1 MHCYLTN
8 KLMKKIILY
17 TIAIILS
24 LSLFGLKGFAQKKF
38 SEQLTLTAME
48 TLFKDSIY
56 VNQNKGPKWT
66 YDMGVVLEGAAAVW
80 RNTGN
85 GDYFKY
91 IQTSMDAYVDQKG
104 NIKNYKQEDYNIDN
118 IKNGRSLLLLYKV
131 TLQQKYLTAATQ
143 LYNQLEK
150 QPRTKEGGFWHKK
163 IYPYQMWLD
172 GLYMGEPFYAEY
184 AALMKKDSAFTDI
197 ANQFIYMEKN
207 ARDNK
212 TGLLYHGYDE
222 SRAEKWADKI
232 TGKSP
237 NFWARAMGWYMMA
250 LVDVLDHFPKNHP
263 QRKELIAILNRTA
276 TAIIKYQDSKT
287 GVWYDVMNLATR
299 KGNYLESSA
308 SSMFVYGLAKGVR
321 KGYLSPSF
329 FPSAINGY
337 DGLKKQFISVAGKER
352 INLNGTVAVSG
363 LGGKN
368 PYRDG
373 SFDYYINEKVITND
387 PKGVGSF
394 ILAASEMEI
403 SALPKPGKGL
413 AVTVDNFFN
422 NEFKD
427 GPAGTKIPFHYLWDE
442 DDNNGFSLFG
452 NIFNNAGVKTATLSA
467 APTTSNLKSSNIY
480 IIVDPDTEKET
491 ENPNFMNAA
500 HAKQISDWVKSGGIL
515 VLLLNDAGNCEIAKF
530 NLLPETF
537 GIHFN
542 EDSRNKVQG
551 TNFEQGAITIP
562 SGNSIFKTAKK
573 VYIKEISTI
582 TTKAPATSALTDNGD
597 VIVAVS
603 KYGKG
608 TVFAVGDPWFY
619 NEYIDGRKL
628 PKDLENFKATNDLVN
643 WLIKQV
649 PVKK

>member
-1 MHCYLTN
+1 
-8 KLMKKIILY
+8 MKKFIIQA
-17 TIAIILS
+17 TSILTV
-24 LSLFGLKGFAQKKF
+24 LTVLCTGVFAQKKL

-48 TLFKDSIY
+48 TLFQDTTVLKDA
-56 VNQNKGPKWT
+56 KGPRWS
-66 YDMGVVLEGAAAVW
+66 YDMGVVLEGAAQVW

-91 IQTSMDAYVDQKG
+91 IQSSMDAYVDKTG
-104 NIKNYKQEDYNIDN
+104 IIRTYKREDFNIDN

-131 TLQQKYLTAATQ
+131 TGQQKYLTAATH
-143 LYNQLEK
+143 LYNQLQQ
-150 QPRTKEGGFWHKK
+150 QPRTKAGGFWHKK
-163 IYPYQMWLD
+163 IYPNQMWLD

-184 AALMKKDSAFTDI
+184 AALMKKDSAFNDI
-197 ANQFIYMEKN
+197 ANQFILMEKVS
-207 ARDNK
+207 RDTK

-222 SRAEKWADKI
+222 SRLEKWADPT

-237 NFWARAMGWYMMA
+237 NFWGRAMGWYIMA
-250 LVDVLDHFPKNHP
+250 LVDVLDNFPKNHP
-263 QRKELIAILNRTA
+263 KRAELIAILNRTA
-276 TAIIKYQDSKT
+276 IATVKYQDSKS
-287 GVWYDVMNLATR
+287 GVWFDIMDMPTR

-321 KGYLSPSF
+321 KGYLPQSF
-329 FPSAINGY
+329 MAAANKGY
-337 DGLKKQFISVAGKER
+337 EGLKKEFIESAGDER
-352 INLNGTVAVSG
+352 VNLTKTVSVSG
-363 LGGKN
+363 LGGK
-368 PYRDG
+368 PKYRDG
-373 SFDYYINEKVITND
+373 SFEYYISEKVITND

-394 ILAASEMEI
+394 ICAAAEMEI
-403 SALPKPGKGL
+403 DALPKPGKGL
-413 AVTVDNFFN
+413 TVTVDNFFN
-422 NEFKD
+422 NEYMN
-427 GPAGTKIPFHYLWDE
+427 GPTGDKIPFHYLWNE

-452 NIFNNAGVKTATLSA
+452 KVFNDAGVKTSTLST
-467 APTTSNLKSSNIY
+467 APTTTNLKGSNIY

-491 ENPNFMNAA
+491 ANPNFMNAA
-500 HAKQISDWVKSGGIL
+500 HAKQISEWVKAGGVL
-515 VLLLNDAGNCEIAKF
+515 VLLLNDVGNCEITKF
-530 NLLPETF
+530 NVLPETF

-551 TNFEQGAITIP
+551 LNFEQGAIKIP
-562 SGNSIFKTAKK
+562 AGNSIFKTAKK

-582 TTKAPATSALTDNGD
+582 TVKAPAVSALTDNGD
-597 VIVAVS
+597 VVIATA

>member
-1 MHCYLTN
+1 
-8 KLMKKIILY
+8 MKKFIIQA
-17 TIAIILS
+17 TSILTV
-24 LSLFGLKGFAQKKF
+24 LTVLCTGVFAQKKL

-48 TLFKDSIY
+48 TLFQDTTVLKDA
-56 VNQNKGPKWT
+56 KGPRWS
-66 YDMGVVLEGAAAVW
+66 YDMGVVLEGAAQVW

-91 IQTSMDAYVDQKG
+91 IQSSMDAYVDKTG
-104 NIKNYKQEDYNIDN
+104 SIRTYKSEDFNIDN

-131 TLQQKYLTAATQ
+131 TGQQKYLTAATH
-143 LYNQLEK
+143 LYNQLQQ
-150 QPRTKEGGFWHKK
+150 QPRTKAGGFWHKK
-163 IYPYQMWLD
+163 IYPNQMWLD

-184 AALMKKDSAFTDI
+184 AALMKKDSAFNDI
-197 ANQFIYMEKN
+197 ANQFILMEKVS
-207 ARDNK
+207 RDTK

-222 SRAEKWADKI
+222 SRLEKWADPT

-237 NFWARAMGWYMMA
+237 NFWGRAMGWYIMA
-250 LVDVLDHFPKNHP
+250 LVDVLDNFPKNHP
-263 QRKELIAILNRTA
+263 KRAELIAILNRTA
-276 TAIIKYQDSKT
+276 IATVKYQDSKS
-287 GVWYDVMNLATR
+287 GVWFDIMDMPTR

-321 KGYLSPSF
+321 KGYLPQSF
-329 FPSAINGY
+329 MVAANKGY
-337 DGLKKQFISVAGKER
+337 AGLKKEFIESAGDER
-352 INLNGTVAVSG
+352 VNLTKTVSVSG
-363 LGGKN
+363 LGGK
-368 PYRDG
+368 PKYRDG
-373 SFDYYINEKVITND
+373 SFEYYISEKVITND

-394 ILAASEMEI
+394 ICAAAEMEI
-403 SALPKPGKGL
+403 DALPKPGKGL
-413 AVTVDNFFN
+413 TVTVDNFFN
-422 NEFKD
+422 NEYTN
-427 GPAGTKIPFHYLWDE
+427 GPIGDKIPFHYLWNE

-452 NIFNNAGVKTATLSA
+452 KVFNDAGVKTSTLST
-467 APTTSNLKSSNIY
+467 APTTTNLKGSNIY

-491 ENPNFMNAA
+491 ANPNFMNAA
-500 HAKQISDWVKSGGIL
+500 HAKQISEWVKAGGVL
-515 VLLLNDAGNCEIAKF
+515 VLLLNDVGNCEITKF
-530 NLLPETF
+530 NVLPETF

-551 TNFEQGAITIP
+551 LNFEQGAIKIP
-562 SGNSIFKTAKK
+562 AGNSIFKTAKK

-582 TTKAPATSALTDNGD
+582 TVKAPAVSALTDNGD
-597 VIVAVS
+597 VVIATA

>member
-1 MHCYLTN
+1 
-8 KLMKKIILY
+8 MKRYILLVFGFIIC
-17 TIAIILS
+17 LS
-24 LSLFGLKGFAQKKF
+24 QSGFAQKKL

-48 TLFKDSIY
+48 TMFRDSIY
-56 VNQNKGPKWT
+56 TNNPKGPKWT
-66 YDMGVVLEGAAAVW
+66 YDMGVVLEGAAVVW

-91 IQTSMDAYVDQKG
+91 IQTSMDAYVDKTG

-118 IKNGRSLLLLYKV
+118 VKNGRSLLLLYKV
-131 TLQQKYLTAATQ
+131 TGQQKYLTAATQ

-150 QPRTKEGGFWHKK
+150 QPRTKQGGFWHKK
-163 IYPYQMWLD
+163 VYPNQMWLD

-184 AALMKKDSAFTDI
+184 AALMKKDDAFTDI
-197 ANQFIYMEKN
+197 ANQFIYMEQN
-207 ARDNK
+207 ALDKK
-212 TGLLYHGYDE
+212 TGLLYHGWDE
-222 SRAEKWADKI
+222 SKEEKWANKT
-232 TGKSP
+232 TGTSP
-237 NFWARAMGWYMMA
+237 NFWGRAMGWYIMA
-250 LVDVLDHFPKNHP
+250 LVDVLDNFPTNHP
-263 QRKELIAILNRTA
+263 KRPELLAILKRTA
-276 TAIIKYQDSKT
+276 NTIVKYQDAKT
-287 GVWYDVMNLATR
+287 GVWYDVMDMPNR

-308 SSMFVYGLAKGVR
+308 SSMFVYGLAKATRQGNLPKSYFSAAE
-321 KGYLSPSF
+321 KGYK
-329 FPSAINGY
+329 
-337 DGLKKQFISVAGKER
+337 GLQKEFVSTAGNER

-373 SFDYYINEKVITND
+373 SFEYYISEKVITND
-387 PKGVGSF
+387 PKGVGAF
-394 ILAASEMEI
+394 ILAAAEMETA
-403 SALPKPGKGL
+403 ALPKPGKGL
-413 AVTVDNFFN
+413 TVTVDNYFN

-452 NIFNNAGVKTATLSA
+452 NVFNQAGVKIATLA
-467 APTTSNLKSSNIY
+467 DAPTSKNLKSTNIY
-480 IIVDPDTEKET
+480 ILVDPDTEKET
-491 ENPNFMNAA
+491 ATPNYMNAE
-500 HAKQISDWVKSGGIL
+500 HTKQIAEWVKDGGVL
-515 VLLLNDAGNCEIAKF
+515 VMLLNDVGNCEITKF
-530 NLLPETF
+530 NVLPEIF

-551 TNFEQGAITIP
+551 NNFEQGAIKIP
-562 SGNSIFKTAKK
+562 QNNSIFKTAKQ

-582 TTKAPATSALTDNGD
+582 KVKSPAISALTDNGD
-597 VIVAVS
+597 VIVATA

-628 PKDLENFKATNDLVN
+628 PKDFENFKATNDLVN

-649 PVKK
+649 PTQK

>member
-1 MHCYLTN
+1 
-8 KLMKKIILY
+8 MKKFIIQA
-17 TIAIILS
+17 TSILTV
-24 LSLFGLKGFAQKKF
+24 LTVLCTGVFAQKKL

-48 TLFKDSIY
+48 TLFQDTTVLKDA
-56 VNQNKGPKWT
+56 KGPRWS
-66 YDMGVVLEGAAAVW
+66 YDMGVVLEGAAQVW

-91 IQTSMDAYVDQKG
+91 IQSSMDAYVDKTG
-104 NIKNYKQEDYNIDN
+104 IIRTYKSEDFNIDN

-131 TLQQKYLTAATQ
+131 TGQQKYLTAATH
-143 LYNQLEK
+143 LYNQLQQ
-150 QPRTKEGGFWHKK
+150 QPRTKAGGFWHKK
-163 IYPYQMWLD
+163 IYPNQMWLD

-184 AALMKKDSAFTDI
+184 AALMKKDSAFNDI
-197 ANQFIYMEKN
+197 ANQFILMEKVS
-207 ARDNK
+207 RDTK

-222 SRAEKWADKI
+222 SRLEKWADPA

-237 NFWARAMGWYMMA
+237 NFWGRAMGWYIMA
-250 LVDVLDHFPKNHP
+250 LVDVLDNFPKNHP
-263 QRKELIAILNRTA
+263 KRAELIAILNRTA
-276 TAIIKYQDSKT
+276 IATVKYQDSKS
-287 GVWYDVMNLATR
+287 GVWFDIMDMPTR

-321 KGYLSPSF
+321 KGYLPQSF
-329 FPSAINGY
+329 MAAANKGY
-337 DGLKKQFISVAGKER
+337 AGLKKEFIESAGDER
-352 INLNGTVAVSG
+352 VNLTKTVSVSG
-363 LGGKN
+363 LGGK
-368 PYRDG
+368 PKYRDG
-373 SFDYYINEKVITND
+373 SFEYYISEKVITND

-394 ILAASEMEI
+394 ICAAAEMEI
-403 SALPKPGKGL
+403 DALPKPGKGL
-413 AVTVDNFFN
+413 TVTVDNFFN
-422 NEFKD
+422 NEYMN
-427 GPAGTKIPFHYLWDE
+427 GPTGDKIPFHYLWNE

-452 NIFNNAGVKTATLSA
+452 KVFNDAGVKTSTLST
-467 APTTSNLKSSNIY
+467 APTATNLKGSNIY

-491 ENPNFMNAA
+491 ANPNFMNAA
-500 HAKQISDWVKSGGIL
+500 HAKQISEWVKAGGVL
-515 VLLLNDAGNCEIAKF
+515 VLLLNDVGNCEITKF
-530 NLLPETF
+530 NVLPETF

-551 TNFEQGAITIP
+551 LNFEQGAIKIP
-562 SGNSIFKTAKK
+562 AGNSIFKTAKK

-582 TTKAPATSALTDNGD
+582 TVKAPAVSALTDNGD
-597 VIVAVS
+597 VVIATA

>member
-1 MHCYLTN
+1 
-8 KLMKKIILY
+8 MKKFIIQA
-17 TIAIILS
+17 TSILTV
-24 LSLFGLKGFAQKKF
+24 LTVLCTGVFAQKKL

-48 TLFKDSIY
+48 TLFQDTTVLKDA
-56 VNQNKGPKWT
+56 KGPRWS
-66 YDMGVVLEGAAAVW
+66 YDMGVVLEGAAQVW

-91 IQTSMDAYVDQKG
+91 IQSSMDAYVDKTG
-104 NIKNYKQEDYNIDN
+104 SIRTYKSEDFNIDN

-131 TLQQKYLTAATQ
+131 TGQQKYLTAATH
-143 LYNQLEK
+143 LYNQLQQ
-150 QPRTKEGGFWHKK
+150 QPRTKAGGFWHKK
-163 IYPYQMWLD
+163 IYPNQMWLD

-184 AALMKKDSAFTDI
+184 AALMKKDSAFNDI
-197 ANQFIYMEKN
+197 ANQFILMEKVS
-207 ARDNK
+207 RDTK

-222 SRAEKWADKI
+222 SRLEKWADPT

-237 NFWARAMGWYMMA
+237 NFWGRAMGWYIMA
-250 LVDVLDHFPKNHP
+250 LVDVLDNFPKNHP
-263 QRKELIAILNRTA
+263 KRAELIAILNRTA
-276 TAIIKYQDSKT
+276 IATVKYQDSKS
-287 GVWYDVMNLATR
+287 GVWFDIMDMSTR

-321 KGYLSPSF
+321 KGYLPQSF
-329 FPSAINGY
+329 MVAANKGY
-337 DGLKKQFISVAGKER
+337 AGLKKEFIESAGDER
-352 INLNGTVAVSG
+352 VNLTKTVSVSG
-363 LGGKN
+363 LGGK
-368 PYRDG
+368 PKYRDG
-373 SFDYYINEKVITND
+373 SFEYYISEKVITND

-394 ILAASEMEI
+394 ICAAAEMEI
-403 SALPKPGKGL
+403 DALPKPGKGL
-413 AVTVDNFFN
+413 TVTVDNFFN
-422 NEFKD
+422 NEYMN
-427 GPAGTKIPFHYLWDE
+427 GPTGDKIPFHYLWNE

-452 NIFNNAGVKTATLSA
+452 KVFNDAGVKTSTLST
-467 APTTSNLKSSNIY
+467 APTTTNLKGSNIY

-491 ENPNFMNAA
+491 ANPNFMNAA
-500 HAKQISDWVKSGGIL
+500 HAKQISEWVKAGGVL
-515 VLLLNDAGNCEIAKF
+515 VLLLNDVGNCEITKF
-530 NLLPETF
+530 NVLPETF

-551 TNFEQGAITIP
+551 LNFEQGAIKIP
-562 SGNSIFKTAKK
+562 AGNSIFKTAKK

-582 TTKAPATSALTDNGD
+582 TVKAPAVSALTDNGD
-597 VIVAVS
+597 VVIATA